1 MWIFPADPFAYI
13 EPIFTHSFM
22 NGSTVPHVRFIAIDD
37 NPLDLLFITEFAKA
51 FPFLQNCGA
60 FSSALEGYEAQQYIK
75 PDLVFL
81 DIEMP
86 GFTGLELLRKIRAE
100 VDMAVFITSHPEFA
114 IDGYELSA
122 LDYILKPLTQERFEA
137 TARRIQEYALMKHR
151 SEAYEVLFEKD
162 VLMIKEGH
170 NQVKLSQKDIIYLE
184 AMQDYTKII
193 TPQKNYITL
202 STLTCFME
210 QLPSDRFMR
219 VHRSYAVSLNQIKE
233 LRHSEVV
240 CNNTIIP
247 VGKTYRSAI
256 AKLRL

>member
-1 MWIFPADPFAYI
+1 
-13 EPIFTHSFM
+13 M

-51 FPFLQNCGA
+51 SPFLQNCGA

-75 PDLVFL
+75 PDLVFWTL
-81 DIEMP
+81 KCLGSP
-86 GFTGLELLRKIRAE
+86 
-100 VDMAVFITSHPEFA
+100 
-114 IDGYELSA
+114 A
-122 LDYILKPLTQERFEA
+122 LNYY
-137 TARRIQEYALMKHR
+137 ARSGPRWIWPFSLQ
-151 SEAYEVLFEKD
+151 
-162 VLMIKEGH
+162 
-170 NQVKLSQKDIIYLE
+170 

-210 QLPSDRFMR
+210 QLPADRFMR

-247 VGKTYRSAI
+247 
-256 AKLRL
+256 

>member
-1 MWIFPADPFAYI
+1 MTASSLPGI
-13 EPIFTHSFM
+13 
-22 NGSTVPHVRFIAIDD
+22 RFIAIDD
-37 NPLDLLFITEFAKA
+37 NPLDLLFISEFAKA
-51 FPFLQNCGA
+51 FPFLQNCGTFA
-60 FSSALEGYEAQQYIK
+60 NALEGYEAQQYIK

-86 GFTGLELLRKIRAE
+86 GFTGLELLRKIRNE
-100 VDMAVFITSHPEFA
+100 VDIAVFITSHHEFA
-114 IDGYELSA
+114 IEGYELSA
-122 LDYILKPLTQERFEA
+122 LDYILKPLTEARFQE
-137 TARRIQEYALMKHR
+137 TARRIREYALMKHR
-151 SEAYEVLFEKD
+151 AEAYEVLFGD
-162 VLMIKEGH
+162 DTLTIKEGH

-193 TPQKNYITL
+193 TQQKNYVTL

-219 VHRSYAVSLNQIKE
+219 IHRSYAVSLNQIKE

-240 CNNTIIP
+240 CNNTVIP